1 MIPPLLK
8 KAKVLSLMNKSEF
21 ILIIPAVS
29 LWLQR
34 SPLKIEP
41 VISSLDLDS
50 AATHGTFLYVSF
62 LRPLNESLTQ
72 NVSYSSVSWQPFRR
86 SVPDLTKMMQ
96 YISSGLCVKNSC
108 MHFSLPFFSKFR
120 STKKFWGSW
129 SLFGPLSIILMLL
142 IVQTLPSPTSTTMH
156 GFSF

>member
-8 KAKVLSLMNKSEF
+8 KANVLSLMNKSEF

-50 AATHGTFLYVSF
+50 AAMHGTFLYVSF
-62 LRPLNESLTQ
+62 LRPLNES
-72 NVSYSSVSWQPFRR
+72 
-86 SVPDLTKMMQ
+86 
-96 YISSGLCVKNSC
+96 
-108 MHFSLPFFSKFR
+108 
-120 STKKFWGSW
+120 ST
-129 SLFGPLSIILMLL
+129 
-142 IVQTLPSPTSTTMH
+142 
-156 GFSF
+156 